1 MEKIRDDVF
10 VVWTHDTANLPSFLD
25 YLINIDDTG
34 KIKFIMK
41 IADNVNW
48 LGFLDLKIKCL
59 NSKLSVRVHSK
70 PTTSFTYIM
79 HQHTILWKTIKYWK
93 E

>member
-25 YLINIDDTG
+25 YLININDTG

-41 IADNVNW
+41 IADNVN
-48 LGFLDLKIKCL
+48 
-59 NSKLSVRVHSK
+59 
-70 PTTSFTYIM
+70 
-79 HQHTILWKTIKYWK
+79 
-93 E
+93 